1 MKALQRQE
9 GGDHYSS
16 QAVQPITYILGNNMP
31 FCEGSVV
38 KYVTRHRLE
47 NGAEDLQKA
56 VHYLQFI
63 LEHEYGVTMDVTFG
77 VKGK

>member
-9 GGDHYSS
+9 GGSHYSS
-16 QAVQPITYILGNNMP
+16 QNVQPITYILANNMP

-38 KYVTRHRLE
+38 KYVTRHRLK

-56 VHYLQFI
+56 VHYLQYI
-63 LEHEYGVTMDVTFG
+63 LEHEYGVVMDVTFD